1 MQKGESSIKY
11 RATGKLDMGRPFA
24 FSLFQD
30 LDLVV
35 SQIGNK
41 VEDRNVRFSVKRKGQ
56 YSRITFS
63 VKITQIFI
71 FSYLT
76 TL

>member
-11 RATGKLDMGRPFA
+11 RATGKLDMGRSFA

-41 VEDRNVRFSVKRKGQ
+41 MEDRNVRFSVKRKGQ

-63 VKITQIFI
+63 VMITQIFI
-71 FSYLT
+71 FS
-76 TL
+76 

>member
-1 MQKGESSIKY
+1 
-11 RATGKLDMGRPFA
+11 MGRPFA

-41 VEDRNVRFSVKRKGQ
+41 MEDRNVRFSVKRKGQ

-63 VKITQIFI
+63 VMITQIFI